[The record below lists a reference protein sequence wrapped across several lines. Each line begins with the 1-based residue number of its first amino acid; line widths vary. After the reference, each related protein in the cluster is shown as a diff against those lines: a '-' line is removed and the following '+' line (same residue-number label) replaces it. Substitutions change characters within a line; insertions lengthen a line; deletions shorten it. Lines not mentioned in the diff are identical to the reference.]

1 MPVHKPE
8 EAASEADNLES
19 ASKRRKNDK
28 DGDSEKESEQES
40 VKGSKSNG
48 TAAPT
53 PSKASKA
60 AENGTTSEGGKD
72 QKSAKKKAPKDGK
85 EKSAAEADDHSK
97 CNGATTPAAKAN
109 KDHSTKKKDK
119 EKKSDHKGKKHGH
132 NSVVKSSHGH
142 SGKKHRNHAQDTNTS
157 SADEAAPPEPRE
169 EIKVHMA
176 RFLQYQPS
184 GISAIAHDDI
194 GERLAV
200 ARDNGDIQIWSTSL
214 PRWHPVAACAG
225 SQESKIRS
233 LCWSRCKAED
243 CPGGARLFSASL
255 SGHVTEWSLGSLMP
269 IHVTETYGG
278 PAWCMSVSPDQSM
291 LAVGCHDGMCRLF
304 SVTEDSGPMFAK
316 SLPPHPGQVSI
327 FFIYDFFLTVCVHF
341 FLYVSMRV
349 SMCE

>member
-8 EAASEADNLES
+8 EVASEADTLQS
-19 ASKRRKNDK
+19 ASKRRKNEQN
-28 DGDSEKESEQES
+28 GDSEKESGQES
-40 VKGSKSNG
+40 LKSSKNNG
-48 TAAPT
+48 TVAPT
-53 PSKASKA
+53 PSKASKDA
-60 AENGTTSEGGKD
+60 QNGTAGEVAKD
-72 QKSAKKKAPKDGK
+72 QKSAKKAPKDGK
-85 EKSAAEADDHSK
+85 EKKAGEADDHSK

-109 KDHSTKKKDK
+109 KDHSAKKKDK
-119 EKKSDHKGKKHGH
+119 EKKSDHKAKKNGL
-132 NSVVKSSHGH
+132 NGVVKSSQGQ
-142 SGKKHRNHAQDTNTS
+142 SGKKNRNHDNNTS
-157 SADEAAPPEPRE
+157 SADEAAPSEPRE
-169 EIKVHMA
+169 EVKVHMA

-233 LCWSRCKAED
+233 LCWSRYKAED

-278 PAWCMSVSPDQSM
+278 PAWCMAASPDQSM

-316 SLPPHPGQVSI
+316 SLPPHPGQVSLLRMCVCMCVQ
-327 FFIYDFFLTVCVHF
+327 FFIV
-341 FLYVSMRV
+341 
-349 SMCE
+349 